1 MAGISAQQMSKSES
15 EGSEGHVVVSPL
27 ESLPLHV
34 FSHSAHVL
42 SRVFTLSPCAITCF
56 HTQPVS
62 YQGVDAGQSD
72 VGTSCR
78 SLCLDEQVLST
89 DWSV

>member
-1 MAGISAQQMSKSES
+1 MSKSES

-34 FSHSAHVL
+34 FSHSARVL
-42 SRVFTLSPCAITCF
+42 SRVF
-56 HTQPVS
+56 TQPVS

-72 VGTSCR
+72 GGDFLSV
-78 SLCLDEQVLST
+78 SLFGRAGAEHRLVCVRNT
-89 DWSV
+89 